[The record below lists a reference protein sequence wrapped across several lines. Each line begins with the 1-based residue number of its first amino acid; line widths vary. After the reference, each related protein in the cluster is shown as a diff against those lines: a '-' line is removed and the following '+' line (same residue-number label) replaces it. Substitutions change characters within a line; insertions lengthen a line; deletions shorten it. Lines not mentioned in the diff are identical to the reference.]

1 MALSRPRA
9 NLTLDGRRLSSA
21 EAALVSLRVLH
32 TMGEHDPV
40 EVLLW
45 PSSKFAGAKA
55 GSRLAIAIGDEGSEA
70 DVWTGEVTGTAAGAD
85 AVALDGLAAT
95 VALSRQR
102 VSQTFLDQSVADIV
116 RDLAGSSE
124 VDEVSGD
131 TKLPAYFVDD
141 RRSVWAHLLELARIV
156 DADVTASPAGG
167 LRFVPARTGAPDHRL
182 RHGADV
188 LRWWTGTA
196 AKPPAPTVAA
206 YGAASEAGA
215 EQWHWIRRPS
225 GAGGQAGLQFVAA
238 LRTKDAAEAMARAL
252 ANRAARAAVRGQFR
266 IVGRPSVRPGDL
278 LAVTDLPSGDP
289 GTLRVRS
296 VEHVLGIRQG
306 FVTTLEVE
314 GAQA

>member
-9 NLTLDGRRLSSA
+9 ILTLDGRRLTSA
-21 EAALVSLRVLH
+21 EAALVRLRVLL
-32 TMGEHDPV
+32 TLGEHGPA

-45 PSSKFAGAKA
+45 PASKLAGAQP
-55 GSRLAIAIGDEGSEA
+55 GSRLVIALGGVGNEE
-70 DVWTGEVTGTAAGAD
+70 DVWTGEISGTAAGAD
-85 AVALDGLAAT
+85 ATALDGLEGT
-95 VALSRQR
+95 VALSRSR
-102 VSQTFLDQSVADIV
+102 VSQAYLNQSVADIV
-116 RDLAGSSE
+116 RDLAGSAE
-124 VDEVSGD
+124 VDEVSGN
-131 TKLPAYFVDD
+131 TTLPAYFVDD

-156 DADVTASPAGG
+156 DADVSASPAGG

-182 RHGADV
+182 RHGAEV
-188 LRWWTGTA
+188 LSWWSGA
-196 AKPPAPTVAA
+196 AAEPPAAAVAA

-225 GAGGQAGLQFVAA
+225 GAGGQFVAA

-252 ANRAARAAVRGQFR
+252 ANRAARATVRGRFR
-266 IVGRPSVRPGDL
+266 IVGRPSVRPGEL
-278 LAVTDLPSGDP
+278 LAVTDLPTGDP

-296 VEHVLGIRQG
+296 VEHVLDARQG